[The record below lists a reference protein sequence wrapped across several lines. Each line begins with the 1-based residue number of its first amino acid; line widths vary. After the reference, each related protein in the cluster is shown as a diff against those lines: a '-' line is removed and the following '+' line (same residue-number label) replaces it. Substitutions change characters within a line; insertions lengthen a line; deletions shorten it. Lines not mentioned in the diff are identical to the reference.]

1 MIDAKNRIDAVR
13 IVSWRRAIKAGHDSA
28 TAELYGDC
36 SVGALRAGHSAH
48 RALEIARH
56 YHPESN
62 NMTHVKFSIYSAK
75 QAELVGTSIYL
86 GVDGKEVEVSE
97 VGKILS
103 APAFDDAIDT
113 GMVTKFI
120 RRNRESPANRLCPTR
135 WMK

>member
-56 YHPESN
+56 YQPESN
-62 NMTHVKFSIYSAK
+62 NMTSIKFSIYSAK
-75 QAELVGTSIYL
+75 QAKLGGTFIYL
-86 GVDGKEVEVSE
+86 SINGEEVEVSE
-97 VGKILS
+97 VDEIRPTS
-103 APAFDDAIDT
+103 AWDDAIDT